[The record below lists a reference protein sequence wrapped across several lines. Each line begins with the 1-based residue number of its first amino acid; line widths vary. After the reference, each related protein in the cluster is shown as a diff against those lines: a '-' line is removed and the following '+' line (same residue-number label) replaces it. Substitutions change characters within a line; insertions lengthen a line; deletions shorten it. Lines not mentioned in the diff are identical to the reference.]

1 VRRSCNAP
9 CLRPRRR
16 PSGAR
21 TQPPVG
27 PRARSPEKAARRA
40 QELSSFLRVQTATEM
55 VVDRSSQGDLL
66 RISFNI
72 SFPSLS
78 CEFATLDVSDALGT
92 KRLNLTKTIRKL
104 PIGQARP
111 ASGGDPAPDSGGR
124 LDSGGVW
131 SIEGVGRVW
140 VVGQGWAEPR
150 AVREGR
156 AWRGGAARHAHR
168 LAPARGR
175 AAGAWIE
182 LAGRRG
188 ARVARPATARA
199 AQDLSRAGYY
209 QHEDISALDIRYD
222 EWGAHNMTDAEYS
235 APITHEHF
243 KETMA
248 RTDIVVVNFFA
259 PWCHWCARGRAAIG

>member
-1 VRRSCNAP
+1 MRRSCNAP

-111 ASGGDPAPDSGGR
+111 A
-124 LDSGGVW
+124 
-131 SIEGVGRVW
+131 
-140 VVGQGWAEPR
+140 
-150 AVREGR
+150 REG
-156 AWRGGAARHAHR
+156 
-168 LAPARGR
+168 
-175 AAGAWIE
+175 
-182 LAGRRG
+182 
-188 ARVARPATARA
+188 
-199 AQDLSRAGYY
+199 
-209 QHEDISALDIRYD
+209 
-222 EWGAHNMTDAEYS
+222 
-235 APITHEHF
+235 
-243 KETMA
+243 
-248 RTDIVVVNFFA
+248 
-259 PWCHWCARGRAAIG
+259 